1 MLSNAGVWRLAEEGG
16 EEEGDSLTGA
26 AAVDDSLI
34 TGVED
39 GSLMPG
45 VVDGQQQRAVL
56 RRAIVGITASGK
68 RSISEF
74 LASTETSTCTHL
86 SASCALLES
95 TAREDGISLVRTVGK

>member
-1 MLSNAGVWRLAEEGG
+1 LLSNAGVWRLAEEGG

-45 VVDGQQQRAVL
+45 VVDGPRQ
-56 RRAIVGITASGK
+56 
-68 RSISEF
+68 
-74 LASTETSTCTHL
+74 
-86 SASCALLES
+86 
-95 TAREDGISLVRTVGK
+95 